1 MNLNTLK
8 TFRQQVY
15 GCMERRADAL
25 FSVCD
30 GLLSEPQARSLP
42 ELAHSPFFERQWPS
56 VYAALADGKMNL
68 DELRALCVR
77 QVLADV
83 PADAQVWISTALAL
97 IRQPLGWPLNS
108 CGGSNPS
115 LVTGWSSWSLI
126 AGMGRQR
133 CCGPAE
139 SWATAC

>member
-25 FSVCD
+25 FSLCD

-56 VYAALADGKMNL
+56 VYAALADGKINL
-68 DELRALCVR
+68 DELRALCVG
-77 QVLADV
+77 QVLADL
-83 PADAQVWISTALAL
+83 PADAPPEFIDFESVEGMILCAEMHEAAIKQLNKQLGKTVFIS
-97 IRQPLGWPLNS
+97 I
-108 CGGSNPS
+108 
-115 LVTGWSSWSLI
+115 
-126 AGMGRQR
+126 
-133 CCGPAE
+133 
-139 SWATAC
+139 